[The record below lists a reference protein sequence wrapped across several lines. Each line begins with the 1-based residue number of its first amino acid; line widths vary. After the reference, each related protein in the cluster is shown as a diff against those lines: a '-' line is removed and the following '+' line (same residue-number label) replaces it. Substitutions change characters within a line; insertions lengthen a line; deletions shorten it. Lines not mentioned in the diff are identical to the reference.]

1 MPSAA
6 IFWTLT
12 YDPAGANV
20 EKSLADWNIKQ
31 ASLDI
36 DDSSKDMMQFTQFGV
51 NMDDALTFATFK
63 TCIIQSGRVFDGTSY
78 SGGKIRFY
86 GLVISAPRYGS
97 GDDEYIRYKL
107 AGPWWYFENLTMQI
121 SFQVVTGGTIQA
133 PTFTPLFTSHFVLN
147 RDIFT
152 RPLSTGET
160 VETCVNFAISKG
172 APIALLP
179 DAAVTVPVVVGANT
193 GTITVSQGIKSYMY
207 VPNDEVN
214 TITVAQCIKQ
224 TFNWTPDIVQWFDY
238 TTNPPTFMCQSPSAN
253 ALPVVN
259 VALFGSD
266 LGDVVITSANIDRR
280 DDLLKTFV
288 LFNFEQ
294 VNEIGGMQKLGF
306 AQQLYPVGFNPTG
319 IDAFRGVDQT
329 VTLSGA
335 NFQTAEAV
343 INTTAYPSFVTNA
356 SDTVAWFKD
365 RAKYLSDSSISSVVI
380 NSIKRPD
387 GTSFMPSH
395 PFELRRGSFASW
407 MKGVGVGGLSGGL
420 VAGAARKETIL
431 VNADVNS
438 TAGGAEKNKVFPL
451 EVVSTNVNTSGQTL
465 TLTNTTGSSS
475 ADFVPPNLAQDYY
488 NATNIVQ
495 WEGEIT
501 ISQKEADAG
510 ISVGNAL
517 NITDSPTFANMNAT
531 VRSISIDIDAGKTV
545 VKFGPNKL
553 RTLGTLIDLLRV
565 TRSRIVSMAP
575 TAGST
580 GDLSGDSSPL
590 PDHFPPGQ
598 TGGGAGGGYSPA
610 AVVSDNPN
618 ATNQSVQVTAAGIT
632 GSPANTPLQFG
643 VAIQNAGDA
652 LIVLNYGDCFVN
664 GGKVPIR
671 FRKYDVCVT
680 DANGTPTVMQAIMLG
695 SLPFA
700 KP

>member
-6 IFWTLT
+6 TFWTLT

-20 EKSLADWNIKQ
+20 EKSLADWNLKQ
-31 ASLDI
+31 ATIDI
-36 DDSSKDMMQFTQFGV
+36 DDSSKDLMQFTQFGV

-86 GLVISAPRYGS
+86 GLVISAPRYGT

-133 PTFTPLFTSHFVLN
+133 PTYTTLFTSHFVLN

-160 VETCVNFAISKG
+160 VETCVKFAISKG

-179 DAAVTVPVVVGANT
+179 DAAVTVPVVPGANT

-238 TTNPPTFMCQSPSAN
+238 STNPPTFMCQSPSAN
-253 ALPVVN
+253 ALPVVDI
-259 VALFGSD
+259 ALFGSNST
-266 LGDVVITSANIDRR
+266 VTITSANIDRR

-356 SDTVAWFKD
+356 SDTVAWLKS
-365 RAKYLSDSSISSVVI
+365 RVKYLADASVSSISI

-387 GTSFMPSH
+387 GTSFMPTH

-407 MKGVGVGGLSGGL
+407 MKGVGTGGLSGGL
-420 VAGAARKETIL
+420 VAGAARKESL
-431 VNADVNS
+431 LVSVDVNATS
-438 TAGGAEKNKVFPL
+438 GTAQKNLIIPL
-451 EVVSTNVNTSGQTL
+451 EVVSTNVNTSGATL

-488 NATNIVQ
+488 NAINIVQ

-580 GDLSGDSSPL
+580 GDLSGDSAPL

-598 TGGGAGGGYSPA
+598 TGGGAGGGYSPVTVISDTPQGTGNIV
-610 AVVSDNPN
+610 AVSGTMLPDE
-618 ATNQSVQVTAAGIT
+618 TD
-632 GSPANTPLQFG
+632 PLQFG
-643 VAIQNAGDA
+643 IKIQRNGDS
-652 LIVLNYGDCFVN
+652 LINITWGDLVVN
-664 GGKVPIR
+664 GIPRQVQFNMYQI
-671 FRKYDVCVT
+671 CVSDKSGNQT
-680 DANGTPTVMQAIMLG
+680 IKNVMMLG
-695 SLPFA
+695 SVPF
-700 KP
+700 